1 MKKTLLALGLCAFVA
16 VLAVPAVSAHDG
28 RDPEDNF
35 EIEGHLGFYWNLRF
49 PTNVNENPA
58 YTTFLND
65 TTNPDFF
72 PLFRPQIRSKDFRWH
87 WGLRVSGD
95 VSPRFSLEYTF
106 EMSQGDNFR
115 FNRDYINTVLPE
127 RLAAVPAL
135 TVRRLRDDSGHIL
148 VHHGNLVFHT
158 RESGK
163 LIPYVTGGLTVIQYG
178 EGPLIDL
185 FFTDGSNESDV
196 FGYENRHTKVGGN
209 IGGGLKY
216 YATRHIGVRGDARF
230 VLTPSRFTQRGAI
243 IRPTGAP
250 TDTFGPDVTQ
260 TQRGLYSNIHFSFG
274 VFGRF

>member
-1 MKKTLLALGLCAFVA
+1 MKKTLLALGLCALVA
-16 VLAVPAVSAHDG
+16 FLATPLASAHDG

-35 EIEGHLGFYWNLRF
+35 EVEGHFGFYWNLRF
-49 PTNVNENPA
+49 PTDVNENPP

-65 TTNPDFF
+65 TTDPAFF
-72 PLFRPQIRSKDFRWH
+72 ALFRPEIRSKDFRWDV
-87 WGLRVSGD
+87 GLRISGD

-115 FNRDYINTVLPE
+115 FNSDYLNTVLPE

-135 TVRRLRDDSGHIL
+135 RVRRLREDSGRIL
-148 VHHGNLVFHT
+148 LHHANLVFHT
-158 RESGK
+158 RETGK

-185 FFTDGSNESDV
+185 HFDDASDETDV
-196 FGYENRHTKVGGN
+196 FGYEHRHTKVGGN
-209 IGGGLKY
+209 VGGGIKY

-243 IRPTGAP
+243 LRPVFP
-250 TDTFGPDVTQ
+250 PSFGPDVTQ
-260 TQRGLYSNIHFSFG
+260 TQRGLYSNLHLSFG
-274 VFGRF
+274 IFGRF